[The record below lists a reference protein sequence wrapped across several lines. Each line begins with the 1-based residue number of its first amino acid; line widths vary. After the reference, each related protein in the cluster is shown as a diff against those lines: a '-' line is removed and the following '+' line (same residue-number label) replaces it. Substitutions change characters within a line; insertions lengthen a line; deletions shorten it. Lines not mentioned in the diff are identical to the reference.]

1 MFIFHVYDVTVTSGG
16 GGDGGDVI
24 TANSQP
30 ERAYSGYYQRQLRTI
45 IYHLFIYLSG
55 AKIGLTCTFIL
66 TSSVVKRKQKS

>member
-30 ERAYSGYYQRQLRTI
+30 ERAHSGYYQRQLRTI
-45 IYHLFIYLSG
+45 NLSFIHLFKWHKNRANMYFYSH
-55 AKIGLTCTFIL
+55 
-66 TSSVVKRKQKS
+66 

>member
-24 TANSQP
+24 TTNNSQS

-45 IYHLFIYLSG
+45 NLLFIHSFKWHKNRAYMYFYSH
-55 AKIGLTCTFIL
+55 
-66 TSSVVKRKQKS
+66 